1 MQITCAA
8 EGDWPETGALTNA
21 AIGCGAGFFGER
33 TRFCDVTGAWGEVV
47 EKTKAMVCVARWCEA

>member
-8 EGDWPETGALTNA
+8 EGVWPETGALTNA
-21 AIGCGAGFFGER
+21 ASGCGAGFFGER

-47 EKTKAMVCVARWCEA
+47 ETECRSGTEHG